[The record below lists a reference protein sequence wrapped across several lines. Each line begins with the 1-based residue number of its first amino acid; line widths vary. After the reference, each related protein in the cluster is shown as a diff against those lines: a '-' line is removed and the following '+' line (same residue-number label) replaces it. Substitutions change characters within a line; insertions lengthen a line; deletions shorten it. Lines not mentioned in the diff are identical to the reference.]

1 MQPTMCSRC
10 GKNVAVIFI
19 TKMENGT
26 TKNEGL
32 CLKCAREMGIKPIDD
47 MMKKMGI
54 NDEDLDNLT
63 TEMMSAFGGAE
74 GLEGLMNQPQS
85 EDGDGEEELIL
96 LYTTAITAGH
106 RGFICSWEEET
117 GALGIQLTAYPL
129 FTFYE
134 SGAVQVGWSHNQGK
148 GGAFWP
154 YDLYRYDAVLDAYV
168 DVGSVDAWDASL
180 TLEGFPREAD
190 QSGTGFVYY
199 IETSG
204 SITWNEP
211 LDASIYEAWRYPYV
225 RDGQELQP
233 EYLALTE
240 ENIQRLLLN

>member
-74 GLEGLMNQPQS
+74 GLEGLMNQPQG
-85 EDGDGEEELIL
+85 EDGEEDDE
-96 LYTTAITAGH
+96 
-106 RGFICSWEEET
+106 
-117 GALGIQLTAYPL
+117 
-129 FTFYE
+129 
-134 SGAVQVGWSHNQGK
+134 
-148 GGAFWP
+148 
-154 YDLYRYDAVLDAYV
+154 
-168 DVGSVDAWDASL
+168 
-180 TLEGFPREAD
+180 
-190 QSGTGFVYY
+190 
-199 IETSG
+199 
-204 SITWNEP
+204 
-211 LDASIYEAWRYPYV
+211 
-225 RDGQELQP
+225 
-233 EYLALTE
+233 
-240 ENIQRLLLN
+240 